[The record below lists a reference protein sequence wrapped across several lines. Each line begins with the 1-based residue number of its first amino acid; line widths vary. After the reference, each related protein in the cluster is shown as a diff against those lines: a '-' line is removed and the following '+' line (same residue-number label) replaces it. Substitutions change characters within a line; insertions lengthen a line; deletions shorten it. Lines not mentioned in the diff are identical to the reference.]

1 MRNDIGTIASLCAI
15 VAVLAGGL
23 RWVYGAI
30 ARLERAVKTVES
42 RSKELKPNGGS
53 SLADNVNAIRKTVD
67 EHSATLARQDDA
79 LREQGAAITRLALNL
94 TPASSPAPPQK

>member
-15 VAVLAGGL
+15 IAVLAGGL

-42 RSKELKPNGGS
+42 RSKELKPNGGA
-53 SLADNVNAIRKTVD
+53 SLADNVAAIRKTVD
-67 EHSATLARQDDA
+67 QHSATLAKQDDA
-79 LREQGAAITRLALNL
+79 LREQGAAITQLALHL
-94 TPASSPAPPQK
+94 ASTPPTTPPT